1 MSFVWDETGLR
12 MVGGDNRLNKI
23 LPAWLLLLLCGM
35 LPAGIRA
42 EYVLPAESVDT
53 MALSVMERLY
63 DSMFSGEYTVES
75 LSADLYVKE
84 KVKTDRKNLLLNIIP
99 DMTRF
104 DRKEDSYLA
113 ELFYKVHYMHNSLPD
128 FRRVASLS
136 TFGHSSGEMDLLLS
150 FMMPNVYS
158 EFLFK
163 AEHFSPLSPSNVRFY
178 RFETDTTYAPVGFTK
193 VDFVARYDNMHL
205 LSKGW
210 VVVDDRD
217 GMPITLYAEGW
228 NEQCRFSIECNMG
241 SERRERALVKSIDLA
256 VDYEFAFNRLKV
268 DAQAEFDYNSVQM
281 LAKDGK
287 LERKLDVTPEN
298 VNVDDSLLCDRM
310 EYIRSKRRISLS
322 EEDSLFY
329 NERGVLS
336 KDVTVDRS
344 DDVRENRLKDFL
356 WQIGDG
362 ALSSHTLRWG
372 SSDLRIYPLIKPSYL
387 SYSSSKGVTYKFS
400 VNLSSLLARNCM
412 LQIRPVL
419 GYSFKLKEFY
429 WSVRGGL
436 SFAPMKRASYSFDV
450 GRGNSVY
457 SSVMRDMLDY
467 ALPDSVSI
475 KDLPSVYYRD
485 FHVKQNFQFEVVNGL
500 EVQTGVNFYLR
511 TMQGS
516 TEISEV
522 EGLKL
527 KREYRQLA
535 PHLRVTWHPGMYYY
549 VSEGRKINI
558 GSNRPRVSLD
568 MERGISGLMGAGSKY
583 LRAELDFQYKYRV
596 TPGGYMY
603 MRLGGGGYFRT
614 KDVYFVS
621 YTFLKDNHLRID
633 DDAELEGEFHLLDRV
648 WYNSAN
654 KYVRANF
661 CYSSPFLLFQK
672 LIPSAGFI
680 KREGLYAGALFISDL
695 IPYTEYGYGVE
706 TPYVNIGFFVGFE
719 KSSFHETGVEVSFS
733 LFRD

>member
-1 MSFVWDETGLR
+1 MKERVS
-12 MVGGDNRLNKI
+12 GGDFAL
-23 LPAWLLLLLCGM
+23 LTWLLLALSLM
-35 LPAGIRA
+35 LPSGLYA
-42 EYVLPAESVDT
+42 ENVVPLETADT
-53 MALSVMERLY
+53 VALSAMARLY
-63 DSMFSGEYTVES
+63 DSISAGEYAVET

-84 KVKTDRKNLLLNIIP
+84 MVKTERKNLLLNIIP

-104 DRKEDSYLA
+104 DRNEDRYLA

-128 FRRVASLS
+128 FKRIASLS
-136 TFGHSSGEMDLLLS
+136 TFRHGSGEMELLLS
-150 FMMPNVYS
+150 FLMPNVYG

-163 AEHFSPLSPSNVRFY
+163 AEHFSPLFPQNSRFY
-178 RFETDTTYAPVGFTK
+178 RFEVDTAYAPGGFTK
-193 VDFVARYDNMHL
+193 VNFVARYDNMLL

-210 VVVDDRD
+210 VVIDDRD
-217 GMPITLYAEGW
+217 GMPITLYGEGW

-241 SERRERALVKSIDLA
+241 SEEKERALVKSIDLS
-256 VDYEFAFNRLKV
+256 VDYAFAFNRLEIDV
-268 DAQAEFDYNSVQM
+268 QAEFDYISVQM
-281 LAKDGK
+281 LARNEG

-298 VNVDDSLLCDRM
+298 VSVGDSFLCDRM
-310 EYIRSKRRISLS
+310 EYIRSKRRISLA
-322 EEDSLFY
+322 EEDSLLY
-329 NERGVLS
+329 REQGVLS
-336 KDVTVDRS
+336 MDVAADGN
-344 DDVRENRLKDFL
+344 DVARESRLKDFL

-362 ALSSHTLRWG
+362 AISSHTLKWG

-400 VNLSSLLARNCM
+400 ANFRSYLARNCM
-412 LQIRPVL
+412 LQVRPVI
-419 GYSFKLKEFY
+419 GYSFKLKEPY

-457 SSVMRDMLDY
+457 SSIMRDMLND
-467 ALPDSVSI
+467 AKPDSVDFES
-475 KDLPSVYYRD
+475 LPSVYYRD

-516 TEISEV
+516 TEIPAV

-549 VSEGRKINI
+549 ISEGRKINI

-568 MERGISGLMGAGSKY
+568 MERGISGLLGAGSKY

-603 MRLGGGGYFRT
+603 MRLGGGGYFCT

-633 DDAELEGEFHLLDRV
+633 DDAELEGEFHLLDRA

-661 CYSSPFLLFQK
+661 CYSSPFMLFQK